1 MSHPLLARW
10 WNNLDHPGWRS
21 FLIAMAALA
30 LALLLALYSGAA
42 AESGRLWIA
51 GAAAL
56 GALALA
62 GWVAVT
68 IVPVLARRTTLRWF
82 VHRIEYKVTREG
94 WLYIAGVM
102 TIAMAALNTG
112 NNLVF
117 MILSS
122 LLAGLLASGV
132 LSTISLTGVDLRL
145 DLPEHLFACQP
156 VMAQVELRNEKQNL
170 PSFSLRVIGPEA
182 KKKLT
187 VEEPSILTRPVYFPH
202 LPRHSAMTQR
212 VELIFPRRGVYRQD
226 ALRIST
232 RFPFGFLQKARRV
245 DMGVEAVVYPRIEPT
260 EEFYEVLPLLSGELE
275 SFRKGRG
282 HDLYSIRDH
291 EPSDG
296 ARFVDWKAS
305 ARACSLKVREFTR
318 EDERRVVLVLDPFL
332 YTGDRPGY
340 LLPGQANEK
349 FERAVTLCACL
360 AWHFYE
366 IDAVLAFRAADV
378 STPLAPAGET
388 VYDVLRY
395 LALIESRSLEDGHGL
410 LNQLAE
416 ETDLFKII
424 LTSQPRGSIPT
435 RLWSSSYFI
444 FMQSL

>member
-10 WNNLDHPGWRS
+10 WSSLDHPGWRN

-42 AESGRLWIA
+42 AESGRVWLA

-82 VHRIEYKVTREG
+82 THRIEYKVTREG

-122 LLAGLLASGV
+122 MLAGLLASGI
-132 LSTISLTGVDLRL
+132 LSTISLTGVALRL
-145 DLPEHLFACQP
+145 DLPEHLFAGRP
-156 VMAQVELRNEKQNL
+156 VMAQVELRNEKQTL
-170 PSFSLRVIGPEA
+170 PSFSLRVIGPEG
-182 KKKLT
+182 KKKLIG
-187 VEEPSILTRPVYFPH
+187 EEASILTRPVYFPY
-202 LPRHSAMTQR
+202 LPRRSASTQT
-212 VELIFPRRGVYRQD
+212 VELVFPHRGVYRQD
-226 ALRIST
+226 ALKIST

-245 DMGVEAVVYPRIEPT
+245 NTDLEAVVYPGIAPT
-260 EEFYEVLPLLSGELE
+260 ETFYEVLPLLSGELE
-275 SFRKGRG
+275 SYQKGRG
-282 HDLYSIRDH
+282 HDLYSIRNH
-291 EPSDG
+291 EHSDG

-305 ARACSLKVREFTR
+305 ARSGSLKVREFTR

-332 YTGDRPGY
+332 YAGDTPGY

-366 IDAVLAFRAADV
+366 IDAVLAFRTGGA

-388 VYDVLRY
+388 IYGILRH
-395 LALIESRSLEDGHGL
+395 LALIESRSLEQGRGL
-410 LNQLAE
+410 LDQIAD

-435 RLWSSSYFI
+435 SLWSSSYFI

>member
-10 WNNLDHPGWRS
+10 WNSLDHPGWRS

-42 AESGRLWIA
+42 AESGNLWVA

-56 GALALA
+56 AALALA

-82 VHRIEYKVTREG
+82 AHRIEYKVTREG

-132 LSTISLTGVDLRL
+132 LSTISLTGVALRL

-156 VMAQVELRNEKQNL
+156 VMAQVELRNEKQTL
-170 PSFSLRVIGPEA
+170 PSFSLRVVGAEP

-187 VEEPSILTRPVYFPH
+187 GKEPSILTRPVYFPH
-202 LPRHSAMTQR
+202 LPRHSAIAQK
-212 VELIFPRRGVYRQD
+212 VELIFPHRGVYRQD

-245 DMGVEAVVYPRIEPT
+245 DTSLEAIVYPRIEPT

-291 EPSDG
+291 QPSDG

-305 ARACSLKVREFTR
+305 ARSRSLKVREFTR
-318 EDERRVVLVLDPFL
+318 EDERRVVLVLDSFL
-332 YTGDRPGY
+332 YSGDVPGY
-340 LLPGQANEK
+340 LSPGQAAEK

-366 IDAVLAFRAADV
+366 IDAVLACRTGSG

-388 VYDVLRY
+388 IYDVLRH
-395 LALIESRSLEDGHGL
+395 LALLESRPLERGHGL
-410 LNQLAE
+410 LSQLAD

-424 LTSQPRGSIPT
+424 ITSQPRGSIPT
-435 RLWSSSYFI
+435 HLWSSSYFI

>member
-10 WNNLDHPGWRS
+10 WNSLDRPGWRS

-42 AESGRLWIA
+42 AESGNLWVA

-56 GALALA
+56 AALALA

-82 VHRIEYKVTREG
+82 AHRIEYKVTREG

-132 LSTISLTGVDLRL
+132 LSTISLTGVALRL

-156 VMAQVELRNEKQNL
+156 VMAQLELRNEKQTL
-170 PSFSLRVIGPEA
+170 PSFSLRVADAEP

-187 VEEPSILTRPVYFPH
+187 GKEPSILTRPVYFPH
-202 LPRHSAMTQR
+202 LPRHSAIAQK

-245 DMGVEAVVYPRIEPT
+245 DTGLEAIVYPRIEPT
-260 EEFYEVLPLLSGELE
+260 EEFYEVLPLL
-275 SFRKGRG
+275 
-282 HDLYSIRDH
+282 
-291 EPSDG
+291 
-296 ARFVDWKAS
+296 
-305 ARACSLKVREFTR
+305 TR
-318 EDERRVVLVLDPFL
+318 EDERRVVLVLDSFL
-332 YTGDRPGY
+332 YSGNVPGY
-340 LLPGQANEK
+340 LPPGQAAEK

-366 IDAVLAFRAADV
+366 IDAVLACRTGSA

-388 VYDVLRY
+388 IYDVLRH
-395 LALIESRSLEDGHGL
+395 LALLESRPLERGHGL
-410 LNQLAE
+410 LSQLTD

-424 LTSQPRGSIPT
+424 ITSQPRGSIPT
-435 RLWSSSYFI
+435 HLWSSSYFI